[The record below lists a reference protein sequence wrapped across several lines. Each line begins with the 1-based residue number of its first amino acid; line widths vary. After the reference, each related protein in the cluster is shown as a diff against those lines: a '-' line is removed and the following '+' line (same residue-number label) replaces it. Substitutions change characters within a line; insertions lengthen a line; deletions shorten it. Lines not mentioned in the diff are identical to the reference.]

1 MKMKKLVESWQKFL
15 KEGETPFTD
24 LEGNGKVSI
33 SKEQRTIASA
43 DEYKGFRPE
52 KQREKP
58 GYKPEGLW
66 YACGDEWIEWTKS
79 EMPEWLKEYK
89 YLYEISITD
98 RVLKIDTPEK
108 FKDFESKYSAS
119 RNGDESGRY
128 SEKFINWASVA
139 KDYDGIEICP
149 YMGQFRMG
157 SSDWYYPWDVASG
170 CIWSPGGIKD
180 VKLIG
185 TKNVE

>member
-1 MKMKKLVESWQKFL
+1 MRMKKLVENWQKFL
-15 KEGETPFTD
+15 KESETPFAD

-108 FKDFESKYSAS
+108 FKAFEEEYVD
-119 RNGDESGRY
+119 NGPNAD
-128 SEKFINWASVA
+128 KFSNWIDWARVA

-149 YMGQFRMG
+149 YRDKFRMK
-157 SSDWYYPWDVASG
+157 SDWYYTWDVASG

-180 VKLIG
+180 IKLIG